1 MARQP
6 DSLNVV
12 PEHWKQ
18 HMEGLA
24 DGKKRALLRYF
35 RIVKEINEQEPY
47 LQSLT
52 DAQLKAKTT
61 EFKLRLRAGATLDD
75 LLVEAF
81 ALVREVSSRVLRL
94 RHFDAQMVGGI
105 VLHEGNIAEMKTGEG
120 KTLVATLPTYL
131 NALTGRGVHVVTVND
146 YLAERDGNWM
156 GRIFKFLGM
165 SVAVATDNMLNSER
179 RVPFA
184 ADVTYVTAQVLC
196 FTYLFDN
203 TTQTKNYTAITRPF
217 NYAIVDEVDSLLI
230 DSCGDPLLI
239 SAASSE
245 NLDRFGVAKEIADEL
260 HGTASDEVHYELD
273 HKGKQATLTEAGL
286 YAVYL
291 KLVAKKHI
299 DPVKTSRLMPEGKH
313 EVIVWQEEDPWG
325 PYIINAIKAKELYE
339 INKDYIVTLDKE
351 VHIIDR
357 SSGRIRPRTR
367 WQDNIHQ
374 AVEAKENVKVGSDSV
389 TQASITYQCFFR
401 YYPKLAGMTG
411 TAATEAAEFFD
422 VYNLNVVEVP
432 SRLPDQ
438 RVDHGCRLY
447 ADRWAKLISL
457 YQTVLEA
464 HAQHRPVLIGTSSVA
479 ESEQVEGLLKGLS
492 ADFFGTG
499 RVHPADRSFSPFW
512 VASSIYADKA
522 YTRKRRRPTDWY
534 KQTVKDKKLALLN
547 AKPENVRREA
557 QIIAQAGLP
566 GAVTIATNMAGRGT
580 DIVLGGNPKGL
591 ALQVLMKL
599 FAHYFISV
607 EDYKASKTLL
617 DRVPLDQF
625 SWPEEVSPPAAA
637 ASAKAADESSAA
649 APAAAAPA
657 DIAASWSHMEQQLPA
672 DLMKRLRAT
681 AWVCTTAEDR
691 MSVDNIQ
698 GLISKTLD
706 QAEALQTQV
715 LTEHWGG
722 VGNFQVQVHAGPAL
736 DKMDELFNNDK
747 ILAFQTPKGDL
758 GSQPGRKMTSGMSL
772 PAQKVLAW
780 AAVHLLIFLEKE
792 CQQMARRVRDQGGLL
807 VLGTSFHESQRSENQ
822 LKGRAARQGDPGE
835 TLMMYDLDDAAFRGA
850 GQVSTN
856 MLYSM
861 LAYNEKHC
869 LGDRWC
875 DGILLE
881 ASLRPIMLNSEA
893 GYREKRNTLKQFDEV
908 LETFR
913 QHAYSLR
920 RLILNGSNDKS
931 LDMLRMYFQDQADA
945 WVAECI
951 DARKPV
957 RSWNWNELRK
967 RVNKLLD
974 HPKPPSD
981 PAPSLGALPTPTSNR
996 KKGPPLLNVSFVN
1009 LNPGQPGPSAN
1020 PSASQSSPAAG
1031 HPPSS
1036 FSNGASAPRLPH
1048 QQSSHAPQE
1057 ASSSSSHAPQ
1067 LQQATPQ
1074 LWHRVLQLWPWH
1086 QHSPPQ
1092 PQAQP
1097 PHPGQSTA
1105 GNTLQPGQDP
1115 SSQFTQ
1121 VTEAGKKAF
1130 SLFTGSP
1137 VEVIPD
1143 YMPAKGDFIIDV
1155 CSMEEEEVDVVRDAL
1170 EQNMPLTAPAPFVLD
1185 LQYKASPCSSAFS
1198 LLLVVIVCFFP
1209 SPALVFFSPLI
1220 LFFLSSAL
1228 PSCSSHSAR
1237 NTQAKVAEHRRMLRD
1252 SDKTGHRPRIRGR
1265 FGTHAEQLRNWLGEY
1280 LLAKYDQ
1287 TCQLSTQRDIAGTSA
1302 WERFMM
1308 LDTLDDIWM
1317 HFLRE
1322 TSSLQSAVSLRSF
1335 SRMDPVQEF
1344 NVEAG
1349 ATFVEALVT
1358 FRQDCVYQAFRGPP
1372 KEDALRSFFN
1382 RLKSQDKPKT
1392 PGGALVPP
1400 PSSSSSSSG
1409 ADSTDNSKASAS
1421 SSASSSSLVSSA
1433 SPTGSMQV
1441 NSDFPSSSVSQV
1453 DGSADANTA
1462 ASLSS
1467 GKSDFSHSKEQSIAS
1482 STPVPVAHADMDVS
1496 VPGSTHNGNG
1506 PAARTSNSSAGNGE
1520 QKPRSDQESNPDLA
1534 ELLKLGLR

>member
-637 ASAKAADESSAA
+637 ASAKAADE
-649 APAAAAPA
+649 
-657 DIAASWSHMEQQLPA
+657 
-672 DLMKRLRAT
+672 
-681 AWVCTTAEDR
+681 

-996 KKGPPLLNVSFVN
+996 KKGPPLLN
-1009 LNPGQPGPSAN
+1009 
-1020 PSASQSSPAAG
+1020 
-1031 HPPSS
+1031 
-1036 FSNGASAPRLPH
+1036 
-1048 QQSSHAPQE
+1048 
-1057 ASSSSSHAPQ
+1057 
-1067 LQQATPQ
+1067 
-1074 LWHRVLQLWPWH
+1074 
-1086 QHSPPQ
+1086 
-1092 PQAQP
+1092 AQP

-1185 LQYKASPCSSAFS
+1185 LQYK
-1198 LLLVVIVCFFP
+1198 
-1209 SPALVFFSPLI
+1209 
-1220 LFFLSSAL
+1220 
-1228 PSCSSHSAR
+1228 
-1237 NTQAKVAEHRRMLRD
+1237 AKVAEHRRMLRD

-1392 PGGALVPP
+1392 PGRATAVL
-1400 PSSSSSSSG
+1400 
-1409 ADSTDNSKASAS
+1409 AT
-1421 SSASSSSLVSSA
+1421 
-1433 SPTGSMQV
+1433 V
-1441 NSDFPSSSVSQV
+1441 NRNLE
-1453 DGSADANTA
+1453 ATRRAILT
-1462 ASLSS
+1462 
-1467 GKSDFSHSKEQSIAS
+1467 
-1482 STPVPVAHADMDVS
+1482 
-1496 VPGSTHNGNG
+1496 
-1506 PAARTSNSSAGNGE
+1506 
-1520 QKPRSDQESNPDLA
+1520 
-1534 ELLKLGLR
+1534 